1 MPVPPPLNRQMLL
14 TSRPKGVPEP
24 GHFTLSS
31 RDLTPPA
38 AGEILIRNRF
48 LSVDPAQRGWA
59 NDEGNYSDPVPLGT
73 AMRALAVGEVIE
85 SRAAGLA
92 AGDIL
97 YGWFGWQDY
106 CVATPAAVLRRVVET
121 DLPLTASLGVLGING
136 LTAYMAL
143 HRLGRPRAGETVVVS
158 TAAGSVG
165 SFAGQLARI
174 AGCRAVGITGSVEKV
189 AAATSRYGYEQAID
203 YRATDDI
210 GAALDAACP
219 QGIDIFYDNTGG
231 TIGDAVRQRMNI
243 GGRIIQCG
251 TASIPHWTP
260 PPQGPRCER
269 QVLTRRLSW
278 AGFVIFDHLAD
289 FADTAAALAELIR
302 RGALTYDEDITV
314 GLEQAPAV
322 LAGLYRGDNRGK
334 AIIALP

>member
-1 MPVPPPLNRQMLL
+1 MPVPPPLTRQMLL

-85 SRAAGLA
+85 SRAAGFA

-143 HRLGRPRAGETVVVS
+143 HRPAPGGRDRGGFNGGRKCRQFRRAIGPDRRLPRRRHYR
-158 TAAGSVG
+158 VG
-165 SFAGQLARI
+165 GKS
-174 AGCRAVGITGSVEKV
+174 GCRH
-189 AAATSRYGYEQAID
+189 QP
-203 YRATDDI
+203 
-210 GAALDAACP
+210 L
-219 QGIDIFYDNTGG
+219 
-231 TIGDAVRQRMNI
+231 
-243 GGRIIQCG
+243 
-251 TASIPHWTP
+251 
-260 PPQGPRCER
+260 
-269 QVLTRRLSW
+269 RL
-278 AGFVIFDHLAD
+278 
-289 FADTAAALAELIR
+289 
-302 RGALTYDEDITV
+302 
-314 GLEQAPAV
+314 
-322 LAGLYRGDNRGK
+322 
-334 AIIALP
+334 